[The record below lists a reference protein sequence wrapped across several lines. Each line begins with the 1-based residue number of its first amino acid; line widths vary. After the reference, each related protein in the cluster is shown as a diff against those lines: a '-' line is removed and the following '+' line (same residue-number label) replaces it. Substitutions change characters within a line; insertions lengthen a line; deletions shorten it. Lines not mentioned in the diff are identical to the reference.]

1 MVENMSINIKLEIFE
16 GPFELLF
23 HLIEKAK
30 VDIYDIPIAEIT
42 DQYIDYLNM
51 MKSLDIDLASEF
63 LVMAATLLEIKSKM
77 LLPKAPKNDEV
88 EDEDPREELVKKLLE
103 YKAFKELSLVL
114 REKLYINEKAL
125 CKDSTLADEI
135 IDSFALPDKLSI
147 EILFEKFQT
156 LMKKRESYYNRSFGK
171 IYRDNVT
178 VEDKISEILKI
189 LTSSKILY
197 FDDLL
202 LNCISK
208 LEAIM
213 TFLAIL
219 ELIKRRKIH
228 VEQYSNFDKIV
239 VRRR

>member
-1 MVENMSINIKLEIFE
+1 MSINIKLEVFE

>member
-1 MVENMSINIKLEIFE
+1 MSINIKLEIFE

>member
-1 MVENMSINIKLEIFE
+1 MSINIKLEIFE

-63 LVMAATLLEIKSKM
+63 LIMAATLLEIKSKM